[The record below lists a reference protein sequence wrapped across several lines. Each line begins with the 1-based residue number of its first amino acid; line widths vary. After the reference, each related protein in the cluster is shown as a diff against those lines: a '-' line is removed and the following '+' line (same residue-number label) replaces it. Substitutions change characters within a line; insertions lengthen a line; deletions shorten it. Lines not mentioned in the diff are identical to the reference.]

1 MVHTDDIVV
10 QLLVQRRSD
19 KQRVVSKTMALR
31 AKLNKLG
38 VVMRE
43 RQTKVDE
50 QIAEIDKHNAI
61 INTTEKE
68 MIRLRKQYEVHS
80 FLRKYQRSATAA
92 LHQGKWCQHRG
103 TDCVEAHVL
112 AAACGV
118 HVFAGH
124 VAESRIRQPST

>member
-1 MVHTDDIVV
+1 M
-10 QLLVQRRSD
+10 QLLSQRRSD

-43 RQTKVDE
+43 RQNKVDE

-68 MIRLRKQYEVHS
+68 MLRLRKQYEVSISTTHCLQQCQLGKLIRWTCS
-80 FLRKYQRSATAA
+80 IWVPDSAVPCKST
-92 LHQGKWCQHRG
+92 QQQPYG
-103 TDCVEAHVL
+103 TEETYA
-112 AAACGV
+112 
-118 HVFAGH
+118 
-124 VAESRIRQPST
+124 